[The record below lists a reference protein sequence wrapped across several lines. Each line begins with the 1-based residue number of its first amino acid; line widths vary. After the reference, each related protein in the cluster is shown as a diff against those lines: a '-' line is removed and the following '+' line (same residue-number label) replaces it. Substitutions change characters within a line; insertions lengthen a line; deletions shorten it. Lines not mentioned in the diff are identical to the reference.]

1 MSGAQDTAAAGKTPR
16 LFAFCIFKY
25 FPYGGI
31 SRDLMKLVDACLA
44 RGHRVRV
51 YAGRWQ
57 GPAPSRFELVE
68 MAVTA
73 LTNHRRYE
81 RFAARV
87 LEDLRRRPADLVVGM
102 NKMPGL
108 DVYYAGDSCYEE
120 KARTQRGALYRMLP
134 RYRHFARFERA
145 VFDPGVAT
153 EILPISELQVLHFRK
168 HYDTPPERFHPL
180 PPGIDPDRRAPPP
193 AERAARRAA
202 FRREFGIGDDE
213 HLLLFLGSGFIKKG
227 LDRALL
233 ALHALPPAL
242 YRRTRLFVVGH
253 DNAEPFR
260 RMAKR
265 LGVDER
271 VSFFEGRDDV
281 PRFLV
286 GADGLVL
293 PAYDENAGMVILEAM
308 IAGLPPLVTA
318 NCGYAGYVRRADAGL
333 VSAAPFDQQR
343 FNAEVVDLLTSP
355 RRPEWQ
361 ANGIAVGEDPDI
373 YRLADAA
380 VDRLERFARRRRRLI
395 AFALF
400 KYFPFGGLQRDFL
413 RVARACLG
421 RGYAVR
427 VYTLSW
433 QGEVPEGIDVVEV
446 PVDAVTNHRRYQ
458 RFAAWLADDLAWRPA
473 ACVVGFNKLP
483 GLDVYYAADPCFEE
497 KARELRRPLYRFT
510 RRYRVFSRFERAV
523 FDPAERTR
531 VLLIAPGQQASFQ
544 RYYGTPDDRFRLLPP
559 GVSPDR
565 RPGPD
570 AGALRAGLRRE
581 HDVADDDLLV
591 LFVGSGFITKGLDR
605 ALRAVAALPQP
616 LRARTRFF
624 VIGQDN
630 PDRFR
635 ALARDLGIGDAVT
648 FFSGR
653 DDVDRFFLGAD
664 LLLHPA
670 VMESGGIV
678 LLEAAIAGLPVLAT
692 AVCGFA
698 PYLREADA
706 GVLIDEPFRQPALDA
721 ALASMLADSQARAR
735 LSRNGL
741 AFGARADIYDMPG
754 RVADVVEELI
764 GERAVSA

>member
-1 MSGAQDTAAAGKTPR
+1 M
-16 LFAFCIFKY
+16 
-25 FPYGGI
+25 
-31 SRDLMKLVDACLA
+31 
-44 RGHRVRV
+44 
-51 YAGRWQ
+51 
-57 GPAPSRFELVE
+57 
-68 MAVTA
+68 
-73 LTNHRRYE
+73 
-81 RFAARV
+81 
-87 LEDLRRRPADLVVGM
+87 
-102 NKMPGL
+102 
-108 DVYYAGDSCYEE
+108 
-120 KARTQRGALYRMLP
+120 
-134 RYRHFARFERA
+134 
-145 VFDPGVAT
+145 
-153 EILPISELQVLHFRK
+153 
-168 HYDTPPERFHPL
+168 
-180 PPGIDPDRRAPPP
+180 
-193 AERAARRAA
+193 
-202 FRREFGIGDDE
+202 
-213 HLLLFLGSGFIKKG
+213 
-227 LDRALL
+227 
-233 ALHALPPAL
+233 
-242 YRRTRLFVVGH
+242 
-253 DNAEPFR
+253 
-260 RMAKR
+260 
-265 LGVDER
+265 
-271 VSFFEGRDDV
+271 
-281 PRFLV
+281 
-286 GADGLVL
+286 
-293 PAYDENAGMVILEAM
+293 
-308 IAGLPPLVTA
+308 
-318 NCGYAGYVRRADAGL
+318 
-333 VSAAPFDQQR
+333 
-343 FNAEVVDLLTSP
+343 
-355 RRPEWQ
+355 
-361 ANGIAVGEDPDI
+361 
-373 YRLADAA
+373 
-380 VDRLERFARRRRRLI
+380 I